1 MKVLFAVSND
11 NITTSVVNKYQ
22 QKYKEIITSKNVYY
36 FNAII
41 KELQRDKS
49 YDSIVIGEDLE
60 PISNNNYESIDK
72 FLFEKLDG
80 ISDEA
85 SKPTG
90 EDIPIIFI
98 CSDRRTQSDQLLIKL
113 FGIGIYNAIIGNDRS
128 IDTVCNLIYKPRN
141 KKEAKSYYRV
151 EAEEVGL
158 YEKENDQDV
167 SESEIQ
173 NILAHYRKIGA
184 NVKKCVESFDSI
196 ADQYNETQLRV
207 IINFLPNEVKSI
219 LETNSSR
226 YQKLMKKG
234 TVLSDGTYSQYQ
246 KQNPKVPGNLD
257 FITKD
262 LEKTTMTKPV
272 IIPSTININ
281 KNQAQNMQ
289 PRQNPQYNI
298 NQTQMRQTPV
308 VPQNN
313 MQTVQNNAQNINQA
327 IQGVNRESMQSLN
340 NNNQF
345 NTNMNSQE
353 VVQKRGRGRP
363 RKISATPVSMPTEN
377 LNQVPMS
384 APVNNVNQVPMSAP
398 VNSVNQVPMSAP
410 VNNVNQV
417 PMSAPVNNVNQV
429 PMSAPVNNVNQV
441 PMSVPVNNTNQMQQ
455 PTNINSQNGLVPQMQ
470 DMHPLQQNA
479 NQEPKRGRGR
489 PRKVVAPVQTQE
501 QTTVAPQV
509 VNPMSVS
516 APQPETVRTIPQV
529 ENPVSASAPQP
540 ETLPGL
546 EELEPIQVPAFTPEP
561 QSETSEQKKN
571 AFDDVL
577 PGLEENEDTVDL
589 FSMDPLDDV
598 MPSSESAVLPG
609 FDNDIEST
617 ESNTQNNDEN
627 ANLFD
632 LDIEDTTT
640 SNQDEQ
646 SGVND
651 IDSLLNGDLYNNDI
665 NSNPYSTNTNSN
677 INNNLN
683 NNIYNNS
690 YNQYEQNLQTQN
702 SNMNNQFQPN
712 TQTQNSNINNQFQSN
727 SQTQNNNM
735 NNGYE
740 QNLQTQNN
748 NMNLYNQNPYGSNMN
763 PYGENA
769 YQNPYNTQNNINS
782 LTNTN
787 ESQNVYQSN
796 NVVASSGKITAFVG
810 TTKNGTSFIVNNLA
824 QLLSQNGV
832 KTAILDLTK
841 NKNSYYMFTDNDAN
855 LMKKA
860 TDSIKNLSNGIVDGL
875 QVNKNLTV
883 FTSLPEEIED
893 FNDDVILRTLSNN
906 FEITLLDC
914 DFSTQTQYF
923 TSANEIYLIQ
933 SMDTFTIQPLTQFLS
948 DLKLKNALDES
959 KLRVV
964 INKYVRLKR
973 LDEKLIIGGMS
984 KYNEPS
990 MTLQRDLFNAQTV
1003 KYVTIPFE
1011 MDTYAR
1017 YLESIAMCNL
1027 SLNGYSQNFLMGL
1040 ENLKNMV
1047 YPLVSGG
1054 SVNSNPQNNTE
1065 EKRGLFGGK
1074 KNKQQ
1079 PAQTTQFS
1087 NNVNDTLNKMR
1098 TNNF

>member
-49 YDSIVIGEDLE
+49 YDAIVIGEDLE

-141 KKEAKSYYRV
+141 KKEAKTYYRV
-151 EAEEVGL
+151 ESEEVGL
-158 YEKENDQDV
+158 YERENDQDV
-167 SESEIQ
+167 SENEIQ
-173 NILAHYRKIGA
+173 SILAHYRKIGP

-207 IINFLPNEVKSI
+207 VINFLPNEVKSI
-219 LETNSSR
+219 LEANSSR
-226 YQKLMKKG
+226 YQKLIKKG
-234 TVLSDGTYSQYQ
+234 TVLSNGAYSQYQ
-246 KQNPKVPGNLD
+246 KQNPRVPGNLD

-262 LEKTTMTKPV
+262 LEKTTMSKPV
-272 IIPSTININ
+272 IIPSSININ
-281 KNQAQNMQ
+281 KNTTQQMKQAPAVSQNNMQ
-289 PRQNPQYNI
+289 QVPNGKQNSIVQGVN
-298 NQTQMRQTPV
+298 R
-308 VPQNN
+308 NN
-313 MQTVQNNAQNINQA
+313 MQTV
-327 IQGVNRESMQSLN
+327 N
-340 NNNQF
+340 NNNQL
-345 NTNMNSQE
+345 NGNNGIPN
-353 VVQKRGRGRP
+353 VAPKRGRGRP
-363 RKISATPVSMPTEN
+363 RKVSTTPSTIST
-377 LNQVPMS
+377 
-384 APVNNVNQVPMSAP
+384 
-398 VNSVNQVPMSAP
+398 
-410 VNNVNQV
+410 
-417 PMSAPVNNVNQV
+417 
-429 PMSAPVNNVNQV
+429 
-441 PMSVPVNNTNQMQQ
+441 NNTNQATGVNNAYMQNTTTPMNNPNQMQQFANAQNTATPMNHQNYMQQ
-455 PTNINSQNGLVPQMQ
+455 PTNVPNGLVSQMQ
-470 DMHPLQQNA
+470 DMHPLQQTE

-489 PRKVVAPVQTQE
+489 PRKVVATQVQQQGTAMPQE
-501 QTTVAPQV
+501 QTSVAPQEVTPTPV
-509 VNPMSVS
+509 VTPDLS
-516 APQPETVRTIPQV
+516 P
-529 ENPVSASAPQP
+529 
-540 ETLPGL
+540 LPGL
-546 EELEPIQVPAFTPEP
+546 EDIEPIEPLQVPAFEPTPLQQSPAP
-561 QSETSEQKKN
+561 QAPIQQTPVQQTQAQTTQAQQTTIPEAN

-577 PGLEENEDTVDL
+577 PGLEENDEAVDL
-589 FSMDPLDDV
+589 FSMDPLDNV
-598 MPSSESAVLPG
+598 NENEQSTILPG
-609 FDNDIEST
+609 FDSDIE
-617 ESNTQNNDEN
+617 NNQTMEDSAN
-627 ANLFD
+627 NGANLFD
-632 LDIEDTTT
+632 LDLEENTPANTNSD
-640 SNQDEQ
+640 SNL
-646 SGVND
+646 ND
-651 IDSLLNGDLYNNDI
+651 IDSLLNGEVFNASNNDI
-665 NSNPYSTNTNSN
+665 NSNPYANTNMTNIDTANNVATNN
-677 INNNLN
+677 INNSYQQ
-683 NNIYNNS
+683 NNISN
-690 YNQYEQNLQTQN
+690 QTQQN
-702 SNMNNQFQPN
+702 GNIQSNMNNPYQ
-712 TQTQNSNINNQFQSN
+712 QNSNVQNNMSNPYQQNNNVNSYNNQN
-727 SQTQNNNM
+727 MSQDPYNMQNNNM
-735 NNGYE
+735 YGESAY
-740 QNLQTQNN
+740 QSPYDAQNN
-748 NMNLYNQNPYGSNMN
+748 
-763 PYGENA
+763 
-769 YQNPYNTQNNINS
+769 TNS
-782 LTNTN
+782 LTNMNQNSYTN
-787 ESQNVYQSN
+787 N
-796 NVVASSGKITAFVG
+796 NVIAGNGKITAFVG

-883 FTSLPEEIED
+883 FTSLPDESED
-893 FNDDVILRTLSNN
+893 TNTDVILRTLSSN

-914 DFSTQTQYF
+914 DFNTQIEYF

-964 INKYVRLKR
+964 INKYVKLKR
-973 LDEKLIIGGMS
+973 LDERLIIGGMS

-990 MTLQRDLFNAQTV
+990 MTLQRDLFNAQTI

-1054 SVNSNPQNNTE
+1054 NSYSNPQNNTE

-1079 PAQTTQFS
+1079 PVQTTQFS